1 MPIKSFKEKLT
12 NLASGEVLGSTDEEI
27 KRQEEE
33 AAREKSEE
41 KRRRQGRQ
49 KPPAPKK
56 EKPQKGSFFKRKNND
71 EEDEPQEEDYV
82 APPTKKKSSS
92 QASEDQKRSIMKEA
106 VEGYQDVI
114 LFLGIKED
122 LKINPEFY
130 AKDLDYIEFSQ
141 TTPLG
146 FDFDE
151 VTDFI
156 SRVKYTMSKLESAV
170 KQRDKDIVILASEVK
185 KVEEKMTARAEAAE
199 LERMMGAATKEER
212 LAEENMELQIKVN
225 QLEQRIVDV
234 GSPEEV
240 SQLRK
245 AVEILTSENDMLRQ
259 AASKPQNSQDDFGMP
274 SLDNIE
280 SLDTEK
286 TQSFAM
292 PSLDD
297 INNERTNSFV
307 MPKLD

>member
-1 MPIKSFKEKLT
+1 MPIKSFKQKLT
-12 NLASGEVLGSTDEEI
+12 NLASGEVLGATDEELE
-27 KRQEEE
+27 RQKNEENE
-33 AAREKSEE
+33 RK
-41 KRRRQGRQ
+41 KTGRQ
-49 KPPAPKK
+49 KPAPPKK
-56 EKPQKGSFFKRKNND
+56 EKSPKNFFKRKEI
-71 EEDEPQEEDYV
+71 EEPAEQEVLSEPKKMKQK
-82 APPTKKKSSS
+82 TK
-92 QASEDQKRSIMKEA
+92 ENEKRALVKEA
-106 VEGYQDVI
+106 VEGYQDVM

-122 LKINPEFY
+122 LKINPEFL

-212 LAEENMELQIKVN
+212 LVEENMELQIKVN

-245 AVEILTSENDMLRQ
+245 TVEILTAENEMLRQ
-259 AASKPQNSQDDFGMP
+259 AASKPHNFDEDLDMP

-280 SLDTEK
+280 SLDTSK
-286 TQSFAM
+286 SQKFSM

-297 INNERTNSFV
+297 IDNNELGTLK
-307 MPKLD
+307 MPKLN